1 MEYFRTLIFSRI
13 LGKGLCL
20 LKMLEN
26 NGFTCNISNK
36 ARLVCLFQ
44 DLAYGCG
51 DQTYPDEEVPIPE
64 DCIIKIGALLK
75 VFTTVVR
82 SMGEEFSPSK
92 QITREYITQVSGPEG
107 KTAECLTFKDTY
119 KG

>member
-1 MEYFRTLIFSRI
+1 MIFSRI
-13 LGKGLCL
+13 VRKGLCL

-26 NGFTCNISNK
+26 NGFTCNISNE

-92 QITREYITQVSGPEG
+92 QITREYITQVGSPEG
-107 KTAECLTFKDTY
+107 KYAGIHCRMFNFQRY
-119 KG
+119 V

>member
-1 MEYFRTLIFSRI
+1 
-13 LGKGLCL
+13 
-20 LKMLEN
+20 MLEN
-26 NGFTCNISNK
+26 NGFTCNISYK
-36 ARLVCLFQ
+36 ARLICLFQ

-92 QITREYITQVSGPEG
+92 QITREYMTQVGDPEENCTG
-107 KTAECLTFKDTY
+107 LCCKMFKFQRY
-119 KG
+119 M

>member
-1 MEYFRTLIFSRI
+1 
-13 LGKGLCL
+13 
-20 LKMLEN
+20 MLQN
-26 NGFTCNISNK
+26 NGFTCIISNK

-92 QITREYITQVSGPEG
+92 QITREYITQVGDPEG
-107 KTAECLTFKDTY
+107 KCTFLRCRKFNFKD
-119 KG
+119 